1 MKGPVLCQSQFG
13 GIGSTGLDGNLVG
26 SGTATRRRNNH
37 TTTAHGGQG
46 LENRVVELGIT
57 GTLDQAEGPEASIV
71 ADGKTDLDGFVGK
84 EAIRRTF
91 PVAQEDAIKT
101 LEIIILHRLGNG
113 GVTKNRR
120 SGYGNP
126 NPLGRKGHLDRG
138 QPGALNL
145 PGR

>member
-13 GIGSTGLDGNLVG
+13 RVGSTGLDGNLVG
-26 SGTATRRRNNH
+26 SGTTSGRRNDH

-57 GTLDQAEGPEASIV
+57 GTLDQAEGLEPSIV
-71 ADGKTDLDGFVGK
+71 ADSKTNLDRLVGK

-101 LEIIILHRLGNG
+101 LEIIILHRLGNAG
-113 GVTKNRR
+113 GT
-120 SGYGNP
+120 
-126 NPLGRKGHLDRG
+126 
-138 QPGALNL
+138 
-145 PGR
+145 